1 MTRNVRIAPVVARL
15 LTALGLAVPA
25 WVAAALVGGALPSNA
40 GWRPAAP
47 DSPGTVTIWVEANA
61 VHTDIVMPKVAAGVD
76 WRRFARETDL
86 ADPRYAGYDHIAIG
100 WGEQGFYRETTTWRE
115 LRPRVVLNALTGS
128 DETVMHVEH
137 LPRPRAGGGARP
149 VVLTPTEYRR
159 LASFIAASFRRGGG
173 HYQGYGPND
182 VFYAGRGRY
191 DAIRTCNSWTG
202 KALRHAGVR
211 VGRWTPLPVTV
222 MWWF

>member
-1 MTRNVRIAPVVARL
+1 MTRKVRIASVVARL
-15 LTALGLAVPA
+15 LTALGVAVPA

-40 GWRPAAP
+40 GWRPAVP
-47 DSPGTVTIWVEANA
+47 DSSGAVTIWVEANA

-76 WRRFARETDL
+76 WRRLAQETDL

-100 WGEQGFYRETTTWRE
+100 WGEQGFYRETPTWRA
-115 LRPRVVLNALTGS
+115 LRPRVVLKALTGS

-137 LPRPRAGGGARP
+137 LPRPRVGGGARP
-149 VVLTPTEYRR
+149 VVLTPAEYRR
-159 LASFIAASFRRGGG
+159 LAGFIAASFRPGGG
-173 HYQGYGPND
+173 HYAGYGPND